1 MLSTGTPE
9 TVAAWELDEHLAVVA
24 GIAAVAAQF
33 GCRQT
38 AQFSLVKEF
47 SLADNYKI
55 HDYAV
60 AATSGGLVADSSL
73 FARPD
78 RGHVISP
85 FYRCGGL
92 KLHAVEEMQQRYDE
106 FAAGEYDRVYGGQ
119 RGGHVGEDGVV
130 HTDPVPENPYKAKVS
145 AR

>member
-1 MLSTGTPE
+1 MSTWLWWP
-9 TVAAWELDEHLAVVA
+9 VSRRSQPSS
-24 GIAAVAAQF
+24 AAVRLRSSALSKSSAWPTTT
-33 GCRQT
+33 RST
-38 AQFSLVKEF
+38 TTRLRPPA
-47 SLADNYKI
+47 
-55 HDYAV
+55 
-60 AATSGGLVADSSL
+60 ADSSRSSS